1 MQKELICR
9 GSTGDV
15 YKHREGAQVVA
26 VKILYSRKSSRLIT
40 SVDAIFA
47 REVRALKAVSHR
59 NIVSLLSSEQLS
71 PREFSISKTY
81 CPGGTLFDLL
91 HERRG
96 LTLSS
101 KQVKKIISDLVGALN
116 HLHTRANPIITVIS
130 NP

>member
-26 VKILYSRKSSRLIT
+26 VKILDSRKSSRLIT
-40 SVDAIFA
+40 SVDTIFA
-47 REVRALKAVSHR
+47 REVRALKAVSPR

-71 PREFSISKTY
+71 PSEFSISKTN